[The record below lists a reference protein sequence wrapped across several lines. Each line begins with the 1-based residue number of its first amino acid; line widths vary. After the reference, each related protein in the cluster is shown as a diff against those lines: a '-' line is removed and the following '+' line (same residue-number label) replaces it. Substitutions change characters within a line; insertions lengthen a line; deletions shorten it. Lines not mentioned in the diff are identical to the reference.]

1 MNLRLIGDLHGDHR
15 AINQILQSCHRYDLT
30 IQIGDYGAGFGAEA
44 YLTLIGEDKF
54 RVLHGNHDNPSI
66 LARYPHDLGR
76 FGVFEIG
83 DKKIFYVAGAW
94 SIDQAYRTPGLSWWA
109 EEELSFTEAEE
120 CLNLWESVCKDIDLV
135 ISHDGPPNFTQH
147 IKNVYP
153 IETHTGRLLWEM
165 YKIHQPPLWRIG
177 HWHKSFE
184 KKIGNTIFKCLD
196 INEEEILEFK

>member
-1 MNLRLIGDLHGDHR
+1 MP
-15 AINQILQSCHRYDLT
+15 
-30 IQIGDYGAGFGAEA
+30 
-44 YLTLIGEDKF
+44 LTLGLPERHQRLRQLWQQSLLAGKF
-54 RVLHGNHDNPSI
+54 LHCQSQDLWVATCRP
-66 LARYPHDLGR
+66 LGR

-83 DKKIFYVAGAW
+83 DKKIFFIAGAW

-109 EEELSFTEAEE
+109 EEELNFTEAEE

-147 IKNVYP
+147 IKNVFP